1 MGLPTFDEVAG
12 NGFATIDAY
21 LGFQRAAVAAA
32 RREMEEVGTAF
43 WERLSEAERA
53 QFASAAGE
61 PADVEGAWRRVF
73 WLYAIGGKAR
83 APFEVGIRPEM
94 ASTLMAALGPLRL
107 PVELPQEVD
116 RWWRALLERCRGRIA
131 AYVGERVVGA
141 GKRLAAEEV
150 LPAAGSGFDS
160 RRGDLEGDGLEGDER
175 VGRRRGRGKRRASGA
190 EVRRVQGAEERV
202 VAAHRELDH
211 QFSELG
217 PVCGVC
223 TRETGGCCSLTV
235 PLLFREPDFRLLAL
249 GGAVVPSPLA
259 ETQGQCPFL
268 GPMGCRLPSERRP
281 LICRSF
287 LCDTAEAALAER
299 IGVVRDEIEEL
310 TAARSR
316 LG

>member
-1 MGLPTFDEVAG
+1 MRLPTFDEVAG

-32 RREMEEVGTAF
+32 RREMEEVGMAF
-43 WERLSEAERA
+43 WVRLSEAERTR
-53 QFASAAGE
+53 FAMAAGE
-61 PADVEGAWRRVF
+61 TGDVDGAWRRAF

-83 APFEVGIRPEM
+83 APFEIGIRPEM

-107 PVELPQEVD
+107 PAEVPQALD
-116 RWWRALLERCRGRIA
+116 HWWGGLLERCRGRIA
-131 AYVGERVVGA
+131 AYVRERVVGA
-141 GKRLAAEEV
+141 ERRLAAEGV
-150 LPAAGSGFDS
+150 MPAADSGFDS
-160 RRGDLEGDGLEGDER
+160 TRSDAEGGER

-190 EVRRVQGAEERV
+190 EVRRVRMAEERV

-249 GGAVVPSPLA
+249 GGAVVPSPVA
-259 ETQGQCPFL
+259 ETRGQCPFL
-268 GPMGCRLPSERRP
+268 GPTGCRLPSERRP
-281 LICRSF
+281 HICRSF